1 MQTAVLDHLTEEILA
16 PTSLSAPGTKIPSG
30 SRLRSKHEE
39 PFEGTGESKPSNRY
53 ARRDGAG
60 QQGRSGVLSPSS
72 PNHQSSWVPRV
83 YTASEQELVDL
94 VGGLSWTGV
103 R

>member
-30 SRLRSKHEE
+30 SRPRSKHEE
-39 PFEGTGESKPSNRY
+39 PLEGAGESKLSKHY
-53 ARRDGAG
+53 ARRGGDGP
-60 QQGRSGVLSPSS
+60 QGSSGVSPSS
-72 PNHQSSWVPRV
+72 PRQQSSSWVPRV